1 MINSF
6 SKIIIIISF
15 LIFCP
20 ISSYAQD
27 EQDLI
32 AYSRLIDGFWQI
44 WIIDLAENESQ
55 QLTTS
60 PIDKRYPIWIEDAKK
75 IMYRTNNAEMF
86 IIDLKDKKEIK
97 ILDKFG
103 VITDPAWSE
112 VNKHLAFTRY
122 EGSLKDE
129 SEVWTIKLN
138 GEEQRVLTNE
148 QGMQY
153 NPAWSPDG
161 KTIVYTSAKIFG
173 THEIWVMDK
182 DGRNHKKLTENID
195 KFDILPVF
203 SPDGEKIAFAS
214 NKSGNFDIW
223 IMDKDGKDLKNL
235 TKTESLDTKPS
246 FSPDGKEIIFT
257 STRSGSLQLWTI
269 GVDGTNPRQITNGE
283 SECQDASWIRIK
295 RGQNR

>member
-1 MINSF
+1 
-6 SKIIIIISF
+6 

-20 ISSYAQD
+20 ASSYAQN
-27 EQDLI
+27 EKDLI
-32 AYSRLIDGFWQI
+32 AYSRLTDDFWQV
-44 WIIDLAENESQ
+44 WIMDLAENESQ

-60 PIDKRYPIWIEDAKK
+60 AIDKRCSIWIEDAKL
-75 IMYRTNNAEMF
+75 IMFRSNNAEMF

-112 VNKHLAFTRY
+112 VNKRLAFTRY

-129 SEVWTIKLN
+129 SEIWTIRLD

-148 QGMQY
+148 GGMQY

-161 KTIVYTSAKIFG
+161 ETIVYTSAKTFG
-173 THEIWVMDK
+173 AHEIWIMDK
-182 DGRNHKKLTENID
+182 DGRNNKKLTESAD

-203 SPDGEKIAFAS
+203 SPDGKKIAFAS
-214 NKSGNFDIW
+214 NRLGNFDIW
-223 IMDKDGKDLKNL
+223 IMDKDGKALKNL

-257 STRSGSLQLWTI
+257 STRSGSLQLWVMNT
-269 GVDGTNPRQITNGE
+269 DGTNPRQITDGE
-283 SECQDASWIRIK
+283 RECQDASWIRIK
-295 RGQNR
+295 KEKE